1 MLVCSWSSLSHLVH
15 AIQFAAL
22 GSEWDLFNAASTGPQ
37 PGFFQPL
44 GNVRVL
50 SASLLSSPQRQ
61 VVPMVE
67 SAAPS
72 LSQSTLPSCD
82 NHQYDKSNFIL

>member
-22 GSEWDLFNAASTGPQ
+22 GSERNLFSAASTGPQ
-37 PGFFQPL
+37 LDFFQPL
-44 GNVRVL
+44 ENVKVL
-50 SASLLSSPQRQ
+50 SASLLFSPQRQ

-67 SAAPS
+67 SAAPP
-72 LSQSTLPSCD
+72 LSQSTPPSCD